1 MITSSVHLYS
11 TVTTS
16 SVQLYCRAGVTSSSS
31 TMEAA
36 TGNGG
41 ELDTVTQDSTDS
53 IINLDNNNERWEDI
67 LTSSSGSFLVINV
80 ITKQLTGVV

>member
-1 MITSSVHLYS
+1 
-11 TVTTS
+11 
-16 SVQLYCRAGVTSSSS
+16 
-31 TMEAA
+31 MEAA

-53 IINLDNNNERWEDI
+53 IINLDNNNERWDDI